1 MSNELSPY
9 DTGER
14 ATPIPW
20 VSTSSDF
27 TAILDDR
34 DPDDFGRVDFDNDSS
49 ETVATIHLS
58 RRDDGGYTLH
68 IIPWGDERLD
78 IEWHGE
84 TAPEIHEES

>member
-1 MSNELSPY
+1 MRDPNPY

-20 VSTSSDF
+20 VSAGSDF
-27 TAILDDR
+27 TAIHDDR
-34 DPDDFGRVDFDNDSS
+34 DPDDFGRVDFENDSS

-58 RRDDGGYTLH
+58 KREDGSYTVH
-68 IIPWGDERLD
+68 IIPAADDLT

-84 TAPEIHEES
+84 GSAKIHEEN